1 MTQITL
7 TTDTENKKLRCDVHG
22 ATNSEELIHMMVYG
36 TADVIAAATRTASH
50 QDNVEL
56 AKEISNY
63 LYDIMLETLDGKMP
77 QICQS

>member
-7 TTDTENKKLRCDVHG
+7 TADSVNKKLTCDVHD

-36 TADVIAAATRTASH
+36 TADVIAAVTRKSSH

-56 AKEISNY
+56 AKEISSY
-63 LYDIMLETLDGKMP
+63 LYDIMLEALDKKSRHT
-77 QICQS
+77 C